1 MRVTA
6 DRGRQQVRSAPAR
19 ELKDVTGDE
28 YEEAEGSDA
37 LEQDEEDDEE
47 EDDEDDV
54 EGDHE
59 EYDDEDSDEQDDEE
73 EGDEGDEDEDE
84 GSGYAQ
90 FIDESDDDGE
100 DDDEEPESESETDD
114 ESRLQKRACVLT
126 EIQAIPYSHLLK
138 ASKKLRNQR
147 QSDEPDDVES
157 RRAAARSQL
166 RDLGFGKEKSKP
178 KEAPSAPAKREQK
191 NAPMVMGIHKPV
203 SRKRTVVEPE
213 HRAKQ
218 RDPRFDSLSAGP
230 ANLDLARKSYGFLPE
245 LYENELKELRDKF
258 AATKRMEKHHAGPRA
273 KSQQAAT
280 IREERA
286 NTELALRRAE
296 SQQNE
301 RMRREN
307 ERLVNQRIK
316 KENQRRVDS
325 GLRPYFP
332 KKAERKE
339 AVLRNKFEQLG
350 DSSAIRKTMERRMRK
365 NTQKER
371 KGLDAALGGGARTD
385 AGRGTPAR
393 LSGQPPRKRGKR
405 G

>member
-1 MRVTA
+1 M
-6 DRGRQQVRSAPAR
+6 S
-19 ELKDVTGDE
+19 GDE
-28 YEEAEGSDA
+28 YEEIERSDA
-37 LEQDEEDDEE
+37 SEQDNEDDQDEEDE
-47 EDDEDDV
+47 EDN
-54 EGDHE
+54 EGNHE
-59 EYDDEDSDEQDDEE
+59 EYDDEDNDEQDD
-73 EGDEGDEDEDE
+73 DEGDEENEDE
-84 GSGYAQ
+84 GEYSGYAQ

-100 DDDEEPESESETDD
+100 SDDEEPESESETDD
-114 ESRLQKRACVLT
+114 ETRLQRRAYVLT
-126 EIQAIPYSHLLK
+126 EIQAIPYTHLLK
-138 ASKKLRNQR
+138 ATKKMRNQR
-147 QSDEPDDVES
+147 QSDELDDVES
-157 RRAAARSQL
+157 LRAAARSQL
-166 RDLGFGKEKSKP
+166 RALGFGKEKRQP
-178 KEAPSAPAKREQK
+178 KEAPYAPAKREQK
-191 NAPMVMGIHKPV
+191 NAPMVMGVHKPV
-203 SRKRTVVEPE
+203 ARKRTVVEPE

-230 ANLDLARKSYGFLPE
+230 ANLDLARKSYGFLSG
-245 LYENELKELRDKF
+245 LYDNELKELRDKF

-301 RMRREN
+301 RRRREN

-325 GLRPYFP
+325 GLKPYFP

-339 AVLRNKFEQLG
+339 AVLRSKFEQLG
-350 DSSAIRKTMERRMRK
+350 DASAIRKTMERRMRK
-365 NTQKER
+365 ETQKER

-393 LSGQPPRKRGKR
+393 FSGQPPRKRGKR